1 MHHGLVTGSPA
12 VVGVLLDWLTAV
24 GPFLVVWLAAVAG
37 LTLLGLPLAAR
48 VFPRAAGRGA
58 GFALPISLVVLA
70 FVAHWVGHLAYGPPA
85 LIAGLLV
92 LGGTAAVAG
101 LDRAALADRRLAVAP
116 DIDVDRRAVGEVAV
130 VFVVA
135 FVFLATVRSVDPAI
149 QAVGGEKF
157 LDFGLLQSLARAE
170 TLPPEDVWF
179 AGEPV
184 KYYYGGHLV
193 AHLLAMLTGTPPRV
207 AYNLALAAA
216 YATLVAAAFELAAAL
231 AADRGL
237 TRRPAGLLA
246 AFLVGIASNLYT
258 TVRLV
263 VGWLPSG
270 LARDLAIAANV
281 PLDQLS
287 VTPRSFFYWDASRV
301 IPGTVNEF
309 PLFGFLNGDLHA
321 HMTGTP
327 FFLLGVALAAAYYRT
342 PAAERRRRLA
352 LAFGA
357 VPLVASFGAVANT
370 WSYPSYFGV
379 LFLAATFAPA
389 GPVSLLP
396 PRVAS
401 RVRDRLT
408 AAVGAT
414 VGEELLRPVGAVCV
428 AAGAGVV
435 ASILAAPFLVGAAAS
450 GSERSIAILAASER
464 STLGG
469 LLLVHGGF
477 LLPFAVYLADRLAID
492 RVLPALA
499 GLAAVVVVAGAANL
513 PVAIL
518 AGPLFVAGWA
528 ALRLRRAVGFET
540 VLLLGGLGLVTVV
553 ELVYLQEQA
562 GPLRFNTV
570 FKTYAQVWLL
580 LAVGTAVAVPALA
593 RRAPPERGPGT
604 ADAPARMDDHE
615 SRGTAVTDGSGRTDP
630 DEGPVDRTADG
641 AADVDANADA
651 GADSETVTT
660 DRSGRDGASSADPKE
675 GDRDDADADAD
686 ADGEADAG
694 GTETDGDDDRPPV
707 VPGAASGG
715 DDRGREGGLG
725 ATSTRRRLGTLA
737 VTVTLLVATS
747 TYGALALGNHFD
759 AGRTDDPTLDA
770 LAVAEDRHP
779 QEAAAIAWLD
789 AETGDRQPAIASA
802 PATSFYPGRGGGAA
816 PGMYSWSSSPAAS
829 LTGVPTVAGWA
840 HEVGYRGQEAYY
852 DRVADVDTVYT
863 GSADR
868 QAALLAEYDVRYVW
882 IGSGE
887 RARYGLDAIT
897 VDDRPF
903 VELAHRTGDVRV
915 YRVRTDRLPADDS

>member
-1 MHHGLVTGSPA
+1 MYHGLVTGSPA
-12 VVGVLLDWLTAV
+12 VVGFLLGWLTAV

-58 GFALPISLVVLA
+58 GFALPGSLVVLA
-70 FVAHWVGHLAYGPPA
+70 LVAHWVGHLAYGPPA

-92 LGGTAAVAG
+92 LGGAAAWTG

-116 DIDVDRRAVGEVAV
+116 DLDVDRRAVGEVAV

-149 QAVGGEKF
+149 QAIGGEKF

-216 YATLVAAAFELAAAL
+216 YATLVAAAFELAASL

-237 TRRPAGLLA
+237 ARRPAGLLA
-246 AFLVGIASNLYT
+246 AFLVGVASNLYT

-281 PLDQLS
+281 PLDQLT
-287 VTPRSFFYWDASRV
+287 VTPGSFFYWDASRV
-301 IPGTVNEF
+301 IPGTVTEF

-379 LFLAATFAPA
+379 LFLAVTFAPA
-389 GPVSLLP
+389 EPVSLLP
-396 PRVAS
+396 PTLAS
-401 RVRDRLT
+401 RVRDRAT
-408 AAVGAT
+408 AALGET
-414 VGEELLRPVGAVCV
+414 VGEELLRPAGAVCV
-428 AAGAGVV
+428 AAGAGLV
-435 ASILAAPFLVGAAAS
+435 ATVLAAPFLLGAAAS
-450 GSERSIAILAASER
+450 GSERSVAILAASER

-492 RVLPALA
+492 RVLPTLA

-580 LAVGTAVAVPALA
+580 LAIGTAVAVPALS

-604 ADAPARMDDHE
+604 TDATARVGDHE
-615 SRGTAVTDGSGRTDP
+615 SRGTAVTDGSGRSDP
-630 DEGPVDRTADG
+630 EEEPGDRTPD
-641 AADVDANADA
+641 ADVD
-651 GADSETVTT
+651 GETVTT
-660 DRSGRDGASSADPKE
+660 DRSGRDGASSADAE
-675 GDRDDADADAD
+675 GGDRTDGD
-686 ADGEADAG
+686 ADGTGAG
-694 GTETDGDDDRPPV
+694 GDDRPPV
-707 VPGAASGG
+707 VPGTATGG
-715 DDRGREGGLG
+715 DDRGREGAL
-725 ATSTRRRLGTLA
+725 AAPSTRRRLGTLA
-737 VTVTLLVATS
+737 VTVALLVATS

-770 LAVAEDRHP
+770 LASAGERHP

-802 PATSFYPGRGGGAA
+802 PATSFYPGRGSGAA
-816 PGMYSWSSSPAAS
+816 PGMYRWSSSPAAS

-840 HEVGYRGQEAYY
+840 HEVGYRGREAYY
-852 DRVADVDTVYT
+852 DRVADVDTIYT
-863 GSADR
+863 GAADR
-868 QAALLAEYDVRYVW
+868 QAALLAEYDVQYVW
-882 IGSGE
+882 VGSGE
-887 RARYGLDAIT
+887 RARYGLDSIT

-903 VELAHRTGDVRV
+903 VELAHRSGDVRV
-915 YRVRTDRLPADDS
+915 YRVRTDRLPATDDA